1 MTEPLYY
8 KDRYLRSVDAV
19 VTGLSDGAI
28 ILDRTIFYP
37 EAGGQ
42 PGDRGTFGPYAIRD
56 TQKGKDGEIL
66 HILAD
71 GSALPSVGERAT
83 LTLDWNHRHFFMKEH
98 TAQHLVSALLFSA
111 AGIGTVSVHQ
121 GEDGFTIETDK
132 AEIDEDV
139 LLHIEDAANDAIRRG
154 LDVWQDEVSHEEA
167 EALGMRRSIKVAGR
181 VKLVHIDGVDVVGCG
196 GVHVASTSEIGE
208 IAYVSSERIRGH
220 VRTFWKCSERAV
232 EYRRLNASAVR
243 ALSVLFSS
251 EPDKLVES
259 AQRCIDEIQQLR
271 HDAAKLSEKAASL
284 LLEAAREKTQDGKTV
299 IFSSCV
305 ATRYYEGLISE
316 DDDCIVIVADEEG
329 RFLFHGDKDR
339 FEALRAAVADI
350 RGGGRGMLYRG
361 SFTGRAEEF
370 TSACRS
376 LFSGDGS
383 LEKA

>member
-8 KDRYLRSVDAV
+8 EDRYLRSVDAV

-37 EAGGQ
+37 ESGGQ
-42 PGDRGTFGPYAIRD
+42 PGDRGTFGPYAIKD
-56 TQKGKDGEIL
+56 TQKGMDGEIL

-71 GSALPSVGERAT
+71 GAALPSVGDRGT
-83 LTLDWNHRHFFMKEH
+83 LTLDWDHRYFFMKEH
-98 TAQHLVSALLFSA
+98 TAQHLVSALLFSD
-111 AGIGTVSVHQ
+111 AGIGTVAVHH
-121 GEDGFTIETDK
+121 GEDGFTIETDR

-154 LDVWQDEVSHEEA
+154 LAVWQDEVGHEEA

-196 GVHVASTSEIGE
+196 GVHVSSTAEIGE
-208 IAYVSSERIRGH
+208 IAYISSERIRGH
-220 VRTFWKCSERAV
+220 VRTFWKCGERAV
-232 EYRRLNASAVR
+232 GFRRLNASVVR

-251 EPDKLVES
+251 EPDKLVDS

-305 ATRYYEGLISE
+305 ATRYYEGLIG
-316 DDDCIVIVADEEG
+316 DDDGIVIVADGEG
-329 RFLFHGDKDR
+329 RFLFHGGKDR
-339 FEALRAAVADI
+339 FEALRAAVPGI

-361 SFTGRAEEF
+361 SFDGGAEEF
-370 TSACRS
+370 ASACRS
-376 LFSGDGS
+376 IFSGDGS